1 MRNPNSLTK
10 HIVITTVTLL
20 VVLVLM
26 FIYRAQSTLE
36 NPLEINVWAKKVT
49 MYAMVIVFFVG
60 SLANLGL
67 YLFDKYLR

>member
-20 VVLVLM
+20 VVLFLM

-49 MYAMVIVFFVG
+49 MYAMVIIFLLVH
-60 SLANLGL
+60 LQT
-67 YLFDKYLR
+67 